1 MLDITQHLSR
11 NTSTM
16 NFSTSS
22 SRWTALTTRDRLA
35 DAHFV
40 YAVKTTKIYCRPSCA
55 ARLARRANVE
65 FYSTPAAASKAGFRA
80 CKRCKPEQEAQ
91 QDPQDVAV
99 AKACEIIRAA
109 LSSSEHANGHIGLN
123 ELAERVE
130 LTPSYL
136 HKTFKAKMGMS
147 PKKYAESLR
156 QHEVSVMIAETEQ
169 LQRPDTTTIDAYSV
183 FWNDLTRPGLDLCSM
198 GGLGAESDTAAFT
211 SGEFSG
217 TSTSLNT
224 PSTADWS
231 WLDASISGF
240 ENCEFFDANAVTQTM
255 LPQDQT
261 QWNDPLYPLSERD
274 WEMLP
279 DSDARQDVFE
289 MNFDTSRTYY

>member
-1 MLDITQHLSR
+1 
-11 NTSTM
+11 
-16 NFSTSS
+16 
-22 SRWTALTTRDRLA
+22 
-35 DAHFV
+35 
-40 YAVKTTKIYCRPSCA
+40 
-55 ARLARRANVE
+55 
-65 FYSTPAAASKAGFRA
+65 
-80 CKRCKPEQEAQ
+80 
-91 QDPQDVAV
+91 
-99 AKACEIIRAA
+99 
-109 LSSSEHANGHIGLN
+109 
-123 ELAERVE
+123 
-130 LTPSYL
+130 
-136 HKTFKAKMGMS
+136 MGMS

-279 DSDARQDVFE
+279 DSDARQDVFD